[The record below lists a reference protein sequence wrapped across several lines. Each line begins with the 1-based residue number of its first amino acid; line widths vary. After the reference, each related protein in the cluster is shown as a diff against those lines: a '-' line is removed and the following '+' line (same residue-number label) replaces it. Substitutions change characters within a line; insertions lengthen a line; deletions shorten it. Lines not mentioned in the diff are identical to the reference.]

1 MIELLILYTILHREY
16 TMYSIQKRI
25 LDSFAP
31 FAYPSFGTLKPALQ
45 RLEEKEYLTSRKM
58 MSDGGKLSVYYEI
71 TKNGINELKRLILE
85 DYSDNPTSFLSF
97 ARVKLSCADC
107 LSKEERER
115 LFFSTK
121 SKALQFKNSAQNIL
135 NDEYKQIGFYQKIIY
150 DNTVCEFTNLISIIE
165 GLEKDN
171 ARNS

>member
-1 MIELLILYTILHREY
+1 
-16 TMYSIQKRI
+16 MYSIQKRI
-25 LDSFAP
+25 LDNFAP

-45 RLEEKEYLTSRKM
+45 RLEEKECLTSRKM

-71 TKNGINELKRLILE
+71 TRTGINELKRLLLE
-85 DYSDNPTSFLSF
+85 DYSDNPTSFLSY
-97 ARVKLSCADC
+97 ARIKLSCADC

-121 SKALQFKNSAQNIL
+121 SKALQFKNFTENAL
-135 NDEYKQIGFYQKIIY
+135 KDEYKQITFYQKIIY
-150 DNTVCEFTNLISIIE
+150 DNTACEYNNFISIIE

>member
-1 MIELLILYTILHREY
+1 
-16 TMYSIQKRI
+16 MYSIQKRI

-31 FAYPSFGTLKPALQ
+31 FAYPSFGTLKPALK
-45 RLEEKEYLTSRKM
+45 RLEEKECLTSRKM

-85 DYSDNPTSFLSF
+85 DYSDNPSMFLSY
-97 ARVKLSCADC
+97 ARIKLTCADC

-121 SKALQFKNSAQNIL
+121 SKALQFKNSAENAL
-135 NDEYKQIGFYQKIIY
+135 KDEYKQKGKELQKQVTEAMVAMKLALRMY
-150 DNTVCEFTNLISIIE
+150 GKKGGEGGDNGEE
-165 GLEKDN
+165 
-171 ARNS
+171 R

>member
-97 ARVKLSCADC
+97 ARV
-107 LSKEERER
+107 
-115 LFFSTK
+115 
-121 SKALQFKNSAQNIL
+121 N
-135 NDEYKQIGFYQKIIY
+135 QKKK
-150 DNTVCEFTNLISIIE
+150 
-165 GLEKDN
+165 EKDCSSQQN
-171 ARNS
+171 QKHYSLKIPHKIFLTTNTNRLVFIKK